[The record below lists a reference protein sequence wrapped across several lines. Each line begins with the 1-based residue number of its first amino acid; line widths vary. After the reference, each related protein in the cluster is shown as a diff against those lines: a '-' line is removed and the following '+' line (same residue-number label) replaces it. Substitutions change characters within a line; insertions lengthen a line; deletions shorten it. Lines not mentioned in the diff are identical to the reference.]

1 MKYKYTYIYLAAYCH
16 VRIQFAPFKVIL
28 MIHMSH
34 AALKYAAVLNSTEY
48 IITCTYVHTLCIQH
62 LWDRYVAKAL
72 RG

>member
-1 MKYKYTYIYLAAYCH
+1 MYVYLAAYCH
-16 VRIQFAPFKVIL
+16 VRIQFAPSKVIL

-48 IITCTYVHTLCIQH
+48 IITCMYIPYAYNICGT
-62 LWDRYVAKAL
+62 DVAKAL